1 MRLVLADVAAI
12 ALVDDR
18 EVRRWIHVR
27 HMLIYT
33 LNHRLRPTVL
43 TDVQLLFRCSNIN
56 KLHLQ
61 CCPSMRQGLC
71 NGTESVRQSYLSTAA
86 CRCGGFAAVGP
97 VGMRYRSM
105 AAAAGAAAARRTAA
119 RRSGANASSV
129 TLSADGGS

>member
-1 MRLVLADVAAI
+1 MRLVRADVAAI

-18 EVRRWIHVR
+18 ERRMCIHAR

-33 LNHRLRPTVL
+33 LNHRLRPTLYTLVEPL
-43 TDVQLLFRCSNIN
+43 DFRCSNIN

-61 CCPSMRQGLC
+61 CCLSMRQGLC

-97 VGMRYRSM
+97 AGMRYRSM
-105 AAAAGAAAARRTAA
+105 AAAAGAAAA